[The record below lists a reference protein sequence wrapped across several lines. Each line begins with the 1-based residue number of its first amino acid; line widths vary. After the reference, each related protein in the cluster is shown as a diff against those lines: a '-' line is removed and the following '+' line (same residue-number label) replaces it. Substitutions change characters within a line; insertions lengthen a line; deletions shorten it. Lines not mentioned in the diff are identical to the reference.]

1 MLIARYTAR
10 FRLIAPLAGTRIR
23 ARNSAILRVMA
34 QLRGL
39 PRNTAAQARVSRNLA
54 HLSTRVFLR
63 KSDCLGCAVLLCLI
77 VCLTLFASFFLP
89 SHLSLKHVHTHEP
102 AACATCAIHEDVLL
116 TLGAHAQQGLQYL
129 VCVSVCLSV
138 HNYSQTTDYGAAYE

>member
-23 ARNSAILRVMA
+23 ARNSTILRVMV

-54 HLSTRVFLR
+54 HLSTRDYVYYHVLA
-63 KSDCLGCAVLLCLI
+63 CIHVYWCWCAGSGMTATEVEEVEEQGWGDDADLVLDDGEHSPPP
-77 VCLTLFASFFLP
+77 ASP
-89 SHLSLKHVHTHEP
+89 RP
-102 AACATCAIHEDVLL
+102 CTCTCIWI
-116 TLGAHAQQGLQYL
+116 
-129 VCVSVCLSV
+129 
-138 HNYSQTTDYGAAYE
+138 